1 MDRKVN
7 YCHKC
12 KLDFKKMALE
22 AHHLAQDGYI
32 LQCVWNTIQ

>member
-1 MDRKVN
+1 MQAGFQEDG
-7 YCHKC
+7 
-12 KLDFKKMALE
+12 LE